1 MKSRFDL
8 NNYVVLS
15 KLGKGS
21 FAKVYKVSEKD
32 THKIYAAKVL
42 RTELKEI
49 LKTK

>member
-1 MKSRFDL
+1 MKSRFDS

-21 FAKVYKVSEKD
+21 FAKV
-32 THKIYAAKVL
+32 L